1 MTCGQVKQMLI
12 DLALAE
18 AGPAER
24 KRVQDHVQ
32 ECEACRGRLA
42 DLDLTRKLLL
52 EGLPQEEVPRRIAF
66 VAANEGAGLFGRSGL
81 WRRAFAVSVG
91 VAAAVAL
98 LVGALALARV
108 RVVLEQERWEIAF
121 GASHQAATQTTGSPS
136 AGLAPPAPGS
146 ASGSAGAGPVSAGL
160 TREQVAG
167 LVDAAVRQSEA
178 RQQTE
183 AETLIGTAVAQLERR
198 QRTAFASLAG
208 QMRYF
213 ERTQTILYKDAD
225 RNRLA
230 LKMVASRLPA
240 EKGERP

>member
-1 MTCGQVKQMLI
+1 MTCEQVKQMLI

-24 KRVQDHVQ
+24 KWVQDHVQ

-81 WRRAFAVSVG
+81 WRRAFAVPVG

-146 ASGSAGAGPVSAGL
+146 ASGSARRRPGVGGLDPRASGRAGGRCCSPERSA
-160 TREQVAG
+160 A
-167 LVDAAVRQSEA
+167 
-178 RQQTE
+178 
-183 AETLIGTAVAQLERR
+183 
-198 QRTAFASLAG
+198 
-208 QMRYF
+208 
-213 ERTQTILYKDAD
+213 AD
-225 RNRLA
+225 R
-230 LKMVASRLPA
+230 SRDAHRDRGRATGTTPA
-240 EKGERP
+240 DSVRFAGRTDAVL

>member
-24 KRVQDHVQ
+24 KRVQDHLQ

-81 WRRAFAVSVG
+81 WRRAFAVPVG

-98 LVGALALARV
+98 LVG
-108 RVVLEQERWEIAF
+108 RWRWPEC
-121 GASHQAATQTTGSPS
+121 GSCWSRNAGRLRSAPPS
-136 AGLAPPAPGS
+136 RLRLRRLAPHLAPQAPA
-146 ASGSAGAGPVSAGL
+146 
-160 TREQVAG
+160 RC
-167 LVDAAVRQSEA
+167 
-178 RQQTE
+178 
-183 AETLIGTAVAQLERR
+183 RR
-198 QRTAFASLAG
+198 A
-208 QMRYF
+208 
-213 ERTQTILYKDAD
+213 
-225 RNRLA
+225 
-230 LKMVASRLPA
+230 
-240 EKGERP
+240 